1 MFVYVCILAKR
12 SEDNVWELVL
22 SFHYVVF
29 EVDRLDRSHIY
40 LLSDVTDPFVFRI
53 ISLFKNYMLEKRI
66 LNVFP

>member
-1 MFVYVCILAKR
+1 MYVCVCILAKR

-40 LLSDVTDPFVFRI
+40 LLSDVTDPFVFHI

>member
-1 MFVYVCILAKR
+1 MCVYLPQGRRTTCG
-12 SEDNVWELVL
+12 SWF
-22 SFHYVVF
+22 SHVVF

-40 LLSDVTDPFVFRI
+40 LLSDVTDPFVFHM